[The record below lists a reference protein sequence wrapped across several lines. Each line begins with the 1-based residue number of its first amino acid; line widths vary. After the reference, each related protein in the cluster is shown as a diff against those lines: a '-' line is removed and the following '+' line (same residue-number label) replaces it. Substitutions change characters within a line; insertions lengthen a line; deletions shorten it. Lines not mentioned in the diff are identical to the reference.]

1 MTKDGL
7 WELYC
12 KETQAFKIQETVDKL
27 LAGVPSPKIL
37 EAGCG
42 SASHLNF
49 KPNSRI
55 SGIDISLEQLNRN
68 NVLAERILGDI
79 QTYDLSG
86 GNYDLIVCRF
96 VLEHLS
102 KPEKA
107 LSNFVRGLSPNGAI
121 VIVAPNLFSIEGLA
135 AKFTPHWFHV
145 FARHLLFGDKRTG
158 NTDEGPFPTPFRLS
172 ITPGRVKSFLENN
185 GLRTQ
190 YFHIYNGYTIWL
202 LCRRNT
208 FMKVIFK
215 IAQLLIKVLT
225 LGKCDA
231 LLGTYVI
238 VVSKAETIPESRELN
253 STHLP
258 VAAGQK

>member
-1 MTKDGL
+1 MTKDGS

-12 KETQAFKIQETVDKL
+12 KETQASKIQETVDKL
-27 LAGVPSPKIL
+27 LAAVPSPKIL

-55 SGIDISLEQLNRN
+55 SGIDISQEQLNRN

-102 KPEKA
+102 EPEKA
-107 LSNFVRGLSPNGAI
+107 LSNFVRGLSSNGAI
-121 VIVAPNLFSIEGLA
+121 VIVAPNLFSIEGSA
-135 AKFTPHWFHV
+135 SKFTPHWFHV
-145 FARHLLFGDKRTG
+145 FLCHLLFGDKRTG
-158 NTDEGPFPTPFRLS
+158 NTDEGPFPTPFRFS
-172 ITPGRVKSFLENN
+172 ITPGRVKSLLEYN
-185 GLRTQ
+185 GLKTQ
-190 YFHIYNGYTIWL
+190 YFHLYEGYRLWL
-202 LCRRNT
+202 LCKRSI

-215 IAQLLIKVLT
+215 TTRSLIKMLT

-238 VVSKAETIPESRELN
+238 VVSK
-253 STHLP
+253 
-258 VAAGQK
+258 V